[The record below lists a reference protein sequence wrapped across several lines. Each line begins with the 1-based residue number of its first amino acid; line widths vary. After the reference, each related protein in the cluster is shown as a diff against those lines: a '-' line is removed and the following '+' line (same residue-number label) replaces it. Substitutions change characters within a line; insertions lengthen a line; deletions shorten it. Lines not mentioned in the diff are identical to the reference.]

1 MTRDEANRSHANK
14 PRAIADALAELLNA
28 RGLEDDVARAGVL
41 EAWGKIVGA
50 QIAAV
55 TQPRIITD
63 DGTLVV
69 GVKTHG
75 WMQELTMMERQL
87 IEKLAAGAPKAAV
100 KKLRWELLRAP

>member
-1 MTRDEANRSHANK
+1 MTRDEANRSKVNK
-14 PRAIADALAELLNA
+14 PRPIADALAELLNV
-28 RGLEDDVARAGVL
+28 RGLDDDVARAGVL
-41 EAWGKIVGA
+41 DAWAKIVGA

-55 TQPRIITD
+55 TQPRIITE

-87 IEKLAAGAPKAAV
+87 IAKLATGAPKAAV
-100 KKLRWELLRAP
+100 KKIRWELLRAP